1 MSIKSLIINPGS
13 TSTKIGVFENETLLF
28 EETLRHSTEE
38 ISQYATIVDQKDFR
52 KKIITDL
59 LAEKNFDIQSLN
71 VVVGRGGMLKP
82 IPGGTYAVTDALL
95 ADLKVG
101 VQGQHASNL
110 GGILA
115 REIADSIGVPSYI
128 VDPVVVDELMP
139 IARYSGVPELPRTSV
154 FHALNQKAVAKRY
167 AKEIGKPYD
176 SLRLI
181 VVHMGGGVSVGAHEN
196 GKVIDVFNALDG
208 DGAFS
213 PERAGAVPSGAL
225 IKMCFSGKYSEKEVY
240 SKVVGK
246 GGFNAYLGTNDMR
259 EVTKRANE
267 GDEKAAEAKQAF
279 LLQVSKDIGSMA
291 CVLNGKVDQIIVT
304 GGIAYGADVVAALKE
319 LEIPVLRW
327 PGGCFADEYHWKDG
341 IGPKETRKRMVNTH
355 WGGVVEDNSFGTH
368 EYMELCRQLGCKTYI
383 NGNVGSGTVQEM
395 SEWVEYMTFK
405 GISPMADLRAK
416 NGHPDPWKIDYFG
429 VGNENWGCGG
439 NMTPEFYAN
448 EYRRYRLM

>member
-1 MSIKSLIINPGS
+1 MSVKSLIINPGS
-13 TSTKIGVFENETLLF
+13 TSTKIGVFEDENLLF

-38 ISQYATIVDQKDFR
+38 ISRYASIVDQKDFR

-59 LAEKNFDIQSLN
+59 LEEKNFDIRSLQ

-95 ADLKVG
+95 EDLKVG

-115 REIADSIGVPSYI
+115 REIGDSIGVPSYI

-139 IARYSGVPELPRTSV
+139 IARYSGVPQLPRTSV

-167 AKEIGKPYD
+167 ARENGKPYE

-181 VVHMGGGVSVGAHEN
+181 VVHMGGGVSVGAHEY
-196 GKVIDVFNALDG
+196 GKVVDVFNALDG

-225 IKMCFSGKYSEKEVY
+225 IKMCYSGQYTEKEVY
-240 SKVVGK
+240 SMIVGK

-267 GDEKAAEAKQAF
+267 GDAKAAEAKGAF
-279 LLQVSKDIGSMA
+279 LLQVAKDIGSMA
-291 CVLNGKVDQIIVT
+291 CVLGGKVDQIILT
-304 GGIAYGADVVAALKE
+304 GGIAYGTDVCDALKE
-319 LEIPVLRW
+319 RALRVL
-327 PGGCFADEYHWKDG
+327 
-341 IGPKETRKRMVNTH
+341 
-355 WGGVVEDNSFGTH
+355 
-368 EYMELCRQLGCKTYI
+368 
-383 NGNVGSGTVQEM
+383 NGEVQAM
-395 SEWVEYMTFK
+395 
-405 GISPMADLRAK
+405 
-416 NGHPDPWKIDYFG
+416 DY
-429 VGNENWGCGG
+429 
-439 NMTPEFYAN
+439 
-448 EYRRYRLM
+448 

>member
-1 MSIKSLIINPGS
+1 MSVKSLIINPGS
-13 TSTKIGVFENETLLF
+13 TSTKIGVFEDENLLF

-38 ISQYATIVDQKDFR
+38 ISQYASIVDQKDFR

-59 LAEKNFDIQSLN
+59 LEEKNFDLKDLN

-82 IPGGTYAVTDALL
+82 IPGGTYAVTDDLL
-95 ADLKVG
+95 ADLKIG
-101 VQGQHASNL
+101 KQGQHASNL

-115 REIADSIGVPSYI
+115 KEIGDSIGVPSFI

-167 AKEIGKPYD
+167 AKEIGKAYE

-181 VVHMGGGVSVGAHEN
+181 VVHMGGGVSVGAHEY
-196 GKVIDVFNALDG
+196 GKVVDVFNALDG

-225 IKMCFSGKYSEKEVY
+225 IKMCFSGKYTEKEVY

-259 EVTKRANE
+259 EVVKRANE
-267 GDEKAAEAKQAF
+267 GDEKAAMARDAF
-279 LLQVSKDIGSMA
+279 LLQVAKDIGSMA

-304 GGIAYGADVVAALKE
+304 GGIAYNEYVVDVLKE
-319 LEIPVLRW
+319 RAGFIAPFTVYPGEDELLALAQGALRVL
-327 PGGCFADEYHWKDG
+327 
-341 IGPKETRKRMVNTH
+341 
-355 WGGVVEDNSFGTH
+355 
-368 EYMELCRQLGCKTYI
+368 
-383 NGNVGSGTVQEM
+383 NGEEQAM
-395 SEWVEYMTFK
+395 QY
-405 GISPMADLRAK
+405 
-416 NGHPDPWKIDYFG
+416 
-429 VGNENWGCGG
+429 
-439 NMTPEFYAN
+439 
-448 EYRRYRLM
+448 